1 VKIDF
6 HSEKIPKELP
16 QQISLCLFR
25 VLQES
30 LQNAIKHSG
39 SRHFQVSLRG
49 SANEVELKVHDSGV
63 GFEPEEALKG
73 RGLGLTS
80 MQERLKLVDG
90 QLSIGSKPQSGTTIQ
105 ARVPFGVRTKAAGAN
120 G

>member
-1 VKIDF
+1 
-6 HSEKIPKELP
+6 
-16 QQISLCLFR
+16 
-25 VLQES
+25 
-30 LQNAIKHSG
+30 
-39 SRHFQVSLRG
+39 
-49 SANEVELKVHDSGV
+49 LKVHDSGV

-105 ARVPFGVRTKAAGAN
+105 ARVPFDARMKAAEAN